1 MHHGEIELIWVHRI
15 IFFLSN
21 DFPCPVWGE
30 WYAISNCTSSCSR
43 IRQISTNKELY
54 VETNVLVEIRNCK
67 GEKNFFSCKDYAR
80 VNGDTDPRKLHNV
93 RQDTKCNQNICS
105 GQYYY

>member
-1 MHHGEIELIWVHRI
+1 MLASKNI
-15 IFFLSN
+15 FLSN

-54 VETNVLVEIRNCK
+54 VETGSMVEFRNCT
-67 GEKNFFSCKDYAR
+67 GEKNHFNCKDYAK
-80 VNGDTDPRKLHNV
+80 VNGDRDPHRLESV
-93 RQDTKCNQNICS
+93 RFVRCNQNICS
-105 GQYYY
+105 GW